1 MSPLTIIPKIQAKKT
16 PARGWRKSKSV
27 NCGLELGGFR
37 ITNPVYPRH
46 LSNTAN
52 GFTEKL

>member
-37 ITNPVYPRH
+37 ITNSVYPTY
-46 LSNTAN
+46 LFNTAK
-52 GFTEKL
+52 GFTEKV